1 MLERPARGY
10 FGGLWVFPGGGV
22 AAIDDSALA
31 HDVVAVAPDSDDF
44 VWRAAALRETIE
56 EVGLALTDPPL
67 LHPIDGVGGDV
78 YRQVGDQGAHLDGRR
93 LRLLSQWMTPVG
105 APTRFDV
112 RFYLAVIDGDPVL
125 SAQPQEVV
133 DMVWTDPGAALNRA
147 ERSEWAMVTPTV
159 HHLEWLRR
167 HPDTEAAWAAAS
179 RATGLRV
186 EPIVER
192 DGSVVRVHLPA
203 SAQLP

>member
-1 MLERPARGY
+1 MLERPPRGY

-22 AAIDDSALA
+22 EAIDDSALA
-31 HDVVAVAPDSDDF
+31 HGVVEVAPDCDDF
-44 VWRAAALRETIE
+44 VWRAAAMRETIE

-67 LHPIDGVGGDV
+67 LHPVDGVGGDV
-78 YRQVGDQGAHLDGRR
+78 YQQVGDQGARLDGRR
-93 LRLLSQWMTPVG
+93 LRLLSQWVTPVG

-133 DMVWTDPGAALNRA
+133 DLIWINPGAALERA
-147 ERSEWAMVTPTV
+147 ERSEWAMVTPTI
-159 HHLEWLRR
+159 HHLQWLTR
-167 HPDTEAAWAAAS
+167 HTDTAAAWEGAS

-186 EPIVER
+186 EPIVEG

-203 SAQLP
+203 AAELP